1 VALWLIYAP
10 FGGFRVVFAT
20 ATTLAIIGAGV
31 GTVMARYVPST
42 VHRRSFVATQPWW
55 RELFNIVDRDVF
67 LPSVMLFCLN
77 LSFPAVTSF
86 IVLYAR
92 DIGIENFGSYFVVS
106 GAQTFS
112 PGRCL
117 VAPRIRS
124 AGVARWQ
131 RVLSYRLWLCLC

>member
-106 GAQTFS
+106 GATNLLAR
-112 PGRCL
+112 PLLRR
-117 VAPRIRS
+117 APHNI
-124 AGVARWQ
+124 APTPPLPAR
-131 RVLSYRLWLCLC
+131 LSLHIL